1 MITTSPVVPTLT
13 YEAEV
18 HPSADPRPGIKIDP
32 EVLKSLNTKEMAM
45 ELPDMPLENPE
56 ESYFEGLFPKGQVH
70 LIGGPSGAGKT
81 TVAFQIYK
89 ALSNIDGEW
98 LGRKTVPAAWAYISG
113 DRASNSVR
121 ITQRRLGVD
130 FKVFSLVDLGMVGED
145 LITAVM
151 PRLTKFYGYRPN
163 FIYIDGFTGMCP
175 QAKINDYGT
184 VSKWLAT
191 LQMFCQRK
199 NITILGAVHATKT
212 KEGERYTN
220 PRQRVAGS
228 VAWAGYSETIV
239 VVEPPEGDKDD
250 GHRKILLLPR
260 NSVSDTVGMEFNQA
274 GDLQVSTSSN
284 DAKGAE
290 QFVLGNIV
298 AQEIKPGEEFYYL
311 RIWTK
316 AKEKGVNRRTFD
328 RWLAKEVENGVL
340 VRVKKGIYRK
350 PIPVILKE
358 KEEGTK

>member
-1 MITTSPVVPTLT
+1 MSKPVLHDMDVIKVVDVQEYTT
-13 YEAEV
+13 
-18 HPSADPRPGIKIDP
+18 HDPKPGIKIDKD
-32 EVLKSLNTKEMAM
+32 VLMSLNTRELEA
-45 ELPDMPLENPE
+45 ELPDMPLEDPE
-56 ESYFEGLFPKGQVH
+56 TSYFEGLFPKGQVH

-81 TVAFQIYK
+81 TVAFQLYK
-89 ALSNIDGEW
+89 ALSTLGGEW

-113 DRASNSVR
+113 DRATNSVH

-130 FKVFSLVDLGMVGED
+130 FKVFSLVDHGMVGSD
-145 LITAVM
+145 LIGDVM
-151 PRLTKFYGYRPN
+151 PMLTKFYGYRPN

-184 VSKWLAT
+184 VSQWLAK

-239 VVEPPEGDKDD
+239 IVEPPDGDKDD
-250 GHRKILLLPR
+250 GHRSILLLPR
-260 NSVSDTVGMEFNQA
+260 NSVSDNVTMEFNQV
-274 GDLQVSTSSN
+274 GNLEVSNLSN
-284 DAKGAE
+284 DARGAE
-290 QFVLGNIV
+290 HFVLGNV
-298 AQEIKPGEEFYYL
+298 LAGMDFKPGEEFYYL
-311 RIWTK
+311 RLWTK

-328 RWLAKEVENGVL
+328 RWLAKKVELGEFK
-340 VRVKKGIYRK
+340 RVKKGIYVRAT
-350 PIPVILKE
+350 P
-358 KEEGTK
+358 TA